1 MPQSVTVITG
11 GAGFL
16 GSHLCDRFIA
26 EGHKVIAIDN
36 FITGNP
42 QNIAHLFGNENF
54 RFIKH
59 DVTEFIYVDGKVDHI
74 LHFASPA
81 SPIDYLKLP
90 IQTLKVGSLGTH
102 KALGLA
108 KAKQAK
114 FLIAS
119 TSEVYGD
126 PLVHPQQENYW
137 GNVNPIGFRGVYDE
151 AKRFAE
157 AMTMAYHRYHGVDTR
172 LLRIFNSI
180 LADELIYLF
189 DDGEMRLETAETYW
203 DSVES
208 AAIEHPRRLCVPAF
222 DQHGKIALRP
232 ATAFIKHASRGKD
245 AFKIQ
250 SRYGRSI
257 KVTGDHSVFVRD
269 KNGEPLAKPAR
280 DLRVGEHLAIL
291 SKLPVIEKDRP
302 CVDIARHLLAHG
314 SEADLWQYALHH
326 EALHDVLLANKSR
339 LWETLAAHERFAK
352 SASPHNAAGC
362 AVRKYIKGSY
372 APVFVLRLLT
382 GDLPEEVFTGGALS
396 CYGSSKKHIC
406 NHLHLTPDVLW
417 LLGLYVA
424 EGTSVWSPETGNYY
438 VSLASDETSL
448 RKAKQIFETAFG
460 ATAGFVPALKGKS
473 PQVYSHSRP
482 LVYVLRDILGLPA
495 KTRHAFVPKWI
506 LQLPLSRLKFFLEG
520 YKDGDGTHSGKKV
533 GHKLCFDTISET
545 LSQDLVYLLMRF
557 GIVGS
562 LGKYNTK
569 FKQKYGERLFPF
581 YRVTVC
587 SLSDFNIL
595 SWDEG
600 VRQTLNARRYGD
612 LVWSKITRIEPVE
625 ATEYVYDFSV
635 ETYEN
640 FVAGTGI
647 MAHNTYGPRMRLDDG
662 RALPSF
668 VGSAI
673 RGEAMTVYG
682 DGSQTRS
689 FCYVSD
695 LVEGI
700 WRLLGSNTNEPVNI
714 GNPAEITILEFA
726 KEVQALM
733 KEMTGKE
740 AAIEFRAL
748 PADDPKVRQP
758 DITRAKE
765 LLGWQPKVNRN
776 DGLRETIK
784 YFLEHSAAKEKVGR

>member
-1 MPQSVTVITG
+1 MSQSVTVITG

-59 DVTEFIYVDGKVDHI
+59 DVTEFIYVDGKVDNI

-102 KALGLA
+102 KVLGLA

-172 LLRIFNSI
+172 LLRIFN
-180 LADELIYLF
+180 
-189 DDGEMRLETAETYW
+189 
-203 DSVES
+203 
-208 AAIEHPRRLCVPAF
+208 
-222 DQHGKIALRP
+222 
-232 ATAFIKHASRGKD
+232 
-245 AFKIQ
+245 
-250 SRYGRSI
+250 
-257 KVTGDHSVFVRD
+257 
-269 KNGEPLAKPAR
+269 
-280 DLRVGEHLAIL
+280 
-291 SKLPVIEKDRP
+291 
-302 CVDIARHLLAHG
+302 
-314 SEADLWQYALHH
+314 
-326 EALHDVLLANKSR
+326 
-339 LWETLAAHERFAK
+339 
-352 SASPHNAAGC
+352 
-362 AVRKYIKGSY
+362 
-372 APVFVLRLLT
+372 
-382 GDLPEEVFTGGALS
+382 
-396 CYGSSKKHIC
+396 
-406 NHLHLTPDVLW
+406 
-417 LLGLYVA
+417 
-424 EGTSVWSPETGNYY
+424 
-438 VSLASDETSL
+438 
-448 RKAKQIFETAFG
+448 
-460 ATAGFVPALKGKS
+460 
-473 PQVYSHSRP
+473 
-482 LVYVLRDILGLPA
+482 
-495 KTRHAFVPKWI
+495 
-506 LQLPLSRLKFFLEG
+506 
-520 YKDGDGTHSGKKV
+520 
-533 GHKLCFDTISET
+533 
-545 LSQDLVYLLMRF
+545 
-557 GIVGS
+557 
-562 LGKYNTK
+562 
-569 FKQKYGERLFPF
+569 
-581 YRVTVC
+581 
-587 SLSDFNIL
+587 
-595 SWDEG
+595 
-600 VRQTLNARRYGD
+600 
-612 LVWSKITRIEPVE
+612 
-625 ATEYVYDFSV
+625 
-635 ETYEN
+635 
-640 FVAGTGI
+640 
-647 MAHNTYGPRMRLDDG
+647 TYGPRMRLDDG

-700 WRLLGSNTNEPVNI
+700 WRLLNSNTNDPVNI

-740 AAIEFRAL
+740 AAIEFRPL

-765 LLGWQPKVNRN
+765 LLGWQPKVSRN

-784 YFLEHSAAKEKVGR
+784 YFLANALPEKNIL